1 MNPVPGTL
9 RTPSIL
15 VRIVVAASLL
25 SLGILAACGGKQ
37 SGGSGGSG
45 GVYDEDEPDGATCVN
60 LDTASFDQSCEKD
73 SDCVAVAGEGSDD
86 GGFGNPFNGV
96 LFCNGYCGCLLA
108 TINVS
113 AQAGYE
119 AALSPVTSGICS
131 CPAVTPP
138 SCKNHLC
145 TMSLCDINDAAPGC
159 PS

>member
-1 MNPVPGTL
+1 MNPVLTL
-9 RTPSIL
+9 RTPSML
-15 VRIVVAASLL
+15 VRIVGAASLL

-86 GGFGNPFNGV
+86 GGFGTPFYPGT
-96 LFCNGYCGCLLA
+96 FCNGYCGCRLA
-108 TINVS
+108 TINGS
-113 AQAGYE
+113 AQASYE
-119 AALSPVTSGICS
+119 AALSPVTPGICS

-145 TMSLCDINDAAPGC
+145 TMSWCNLNDAAAGC
-159 PS
+159 P